1 MESNAD
7 RNTDALFSCTKPGLH
22 SFCTFVPLGAYFE
35 DWKAA
40 QLPFLLDFKWQYL

>member
-22 SFCTFVPLGAYFE
+22 SFE